1 MRRRGRQAR
10 WPLML
15 LLPLFLPFSLFV
27 WHRQQ
32 RSAPFA
38 VSHSRREGRKKIN
51 TRPSH
56 AEDVSHLQCSSCPRP
71 RRRPRIINAATTA
84 HTPARQAMLPV
95 MPSVLAR
102 TVCRQIFDRAPTF
115 DRFTHRSFFVCPVPC
130 PCNTKPIMGHMI
142 CLYRIL
148 PMALCVAS

>member
-1 MRRRGRQAR
+1 
-10 WPLML
+10 ML
-15 LLPLFLPFSLFV
+15 LLPFLLSFSLCGIGSSEALCLVFLIPV
-27 WHRQQ
+27 
-32 RSAPFA
+32 
-38 VSHSRREGRKKIN
+38 EKKN
-51 TRPSH
+51 TRSSH
-56 AEDVSHLQCSSCPRP
+56 AKEASHLQCFSCPRP

-95 MPSVLAR
+95 MPSLLAR
-102 TVCRQIFDRAPTF
+102 AVCRQIFDRAPTF

-130 PCNTKPIMGHMI
+130 PCNTKPIMEHMI